1 MCIHIICI
9 EREREKKKL
18 GMPSTVPFLQAQQL
32 AGTAP
37 SPSD

>member
-1 MCIHIICI
+1 MYR
-9 EREREKKKL
+9 ERERKKKL